1 MARAVVSVSGMKCDA
16 CEKLIH
22 DALME
27 KPGVIE
33 AKADFKAQCVEID
46 YDETKV
52 ELEVLKQIIAD
63 KGFKVAGLGHPPQ
76 QTLIEKIKALL
87 AKLLAFFKS

>member
-1 MARAVVSVSGMKCDA
+1 MAKVVISVSGMQCDA

-22 DALME
+22 DALLE

-33 AKADFKAQCVEID
+33 AKADFKTQCVAID

-52 ELEVLKQIIAD
+52 ELEVLKQVIAD
-63 KGFKVAGLGHPPQ
+63 QGFKVAGTPPKQ
-76 QTLIEKIKALL
+76 ALMEKIKAFL